1 MMRKVLVVDDD
12 GDGNLMSEL
21 HGSAASHNT
30 HWAHLRNTDVYNVYY
45 TYRRCPKIVITG
57 PLCDLYYL

>member
-21 HGSAASHNT
+21 HGSAASRNT
-30 HWAHLRNTDVYNVYY
+30 HWAHLRNTEVYNYI
-45 TYRRCPKIVITG
+45 RALPENSNH
-57 PLCDLYYL
+57 

>member
-1 MMRKVLVVDDD
+1 MMPKVLVVDDD

-21 HGSAASHNT
+21 HGSAASRNT
-30 HWAHLRNTDVYNVYY
+30 HWAHLRNTDVYNVY
-45 TYRRCPKIVITG
+45 CPKIVITG